1 MRRYGSRTAVSTA
14 SLILI
19 LALCLEPSL
28 GEGDGRKV
36 NPKPNFLL
44 FMVDDLGIGD
54 VGCFG
59 NTSIRTPNI
68 DRIAKNG
75 VKLTQHLA
83 AAAVC
88 TPSRAAFLTGRYPIR
103 SGMAPSGQMRVVPF
117 LASPGGLPANETT
130 FATVLKQAGY
140 DTALV
145 GKWHL
150 GVSCS
155 NRNDFCHHPLNHGFD
170 YFYGLP
176 LGNVRDCGVNAG
188 TVMRTKPTEQIIS
201 VVIAITVLIL
211 SVAFLKLY
219 GVVYYNWR
227 SYCNFVGLWVG
238 LILLS
243 FIFLRSFRTLN
254 CVLMRNKDVV
264 EQPFDLE
271 TLTPRFTEE
280 AVAYLQEKK
289 DVPFLLY
296 VAYSKVH
303 TALATTERFRGKSQH
318 GSYGD
323 NVEEMDWSVGEIM
336 KTLDELGL
344 TENTFVYLSSD
355 NGGHIEEVSAQGEVH
370 GGWNGIYK
378 GGKAQGGME
387 GGIRVPTVLQW
398 PGKLPAGS
406 EISEPTSQMDVFST
420 VVELANQKAPQNRVI
435 DGKNLWPLLTG
446 KETASPH
453 EFLFHYCGTWIHAAR
468 YRPRQGNST
477 WKVHFTTPNWTE
489 GTMGCFDT
497 LVCYC
502 YEGFVT
508 HHDPPLLY
516 DIAHDPTE
524 DNLID
529 VSSDEKYQ
537 HIVSIV
543 KNAVEAHRRSVSPA
557 PNQFAPS
564 KMIFVPWLQHCCNLP
579 YCSCQEETRG
589 ARS

>member
-1 MRRYGSRTAVSTA
+1 MKHDRSWTTMSTAVLVLMLA
-14 SLILI
+14 S
-19 LALCLEPSL
+19 CLEPSL
-28 GEGDGRKV
+28 GEGDGGKV
-36 NPKPNFLL
+36 DTKPNFLL
-44 FMVDDLGIGD
+44 FMVDDLGMGD

-83 AAAVC
+83 ASAVC

-103 SGMAPSGQMRVVPF
+103 SGMAPSGQMRVIPF

-130 FATVLKQAGY
+130 FATILKQAGY

-145 GKWHL
+145 GKWHQ

-155 NRNDFCHHPLNHGFD
+155 NRNDFCHHPLNHGFNH
-170 YFYGLP
+170 FYGLP
-176 LGNVRDCGVNAG
+176 LGNVRDCGINVG
-188 TVMRTKPTEQIIS
+188 TVMRTKPAEQVIS
-201 VVIAITVLIL
+201 IVIAITVLLL

-238 LILLS
+238 LILLG
-243 FIFLRSFRTLN
+243 FFFLRSFRTLN

-264 EQPFDLE
+264 EQPFNLE

-280 AVAYLQEKK
+280 AVAFLRERK

-303 TALATTERFRGKSQH
+303 TALATAERFRGKSQH

-355 NGGHIEEVSAQGEVH
+355 NGGHIEEVSAKGEVH

-406 EISEPTSQMDVFST
+406 QISE
-420 VVELANQKAPQNRVI
+420 
-435 DGKNLWPLLTG
+435 
-446 KETASPH
+446 
-453 EFLFHYCGTWIHAAR
+453 
-468 YRPRQGNST
+468 
-477 WKVHFTTPNWTE
+477 
-489 GTMGCFDT
+489 
-497 LVCYC
+497 
-502 YEGFVT
+502 
-508 HHDPPLLY
+508 
-516 DIAHDPTE
+516 
-524 DNLID
+524 
-529 VSSDEKYQ
+529 
-537 HIVSIV
+537 
-543 KNAVEAHRRSVSPA
+543 
-557 PNQFAPS
+557 
-564 KMIFVPWLQHCCNLP
+564 
-579 YCSCQEETRG
+579 
-589 ARS
+589 